1 MKTFLGSRYQGWFD
15 EDRVWLRRLSLADR
29 LLLKRDQKLMLRQF
43 LPIRPIWRLGRYPE
57 MKTILLIFLLFAA
70 PAIAADVAPSP
81 AQTAQA
87 AALRAILAIEHARAE
102 VRLAVDAQEAATQ
115 GARASAVAPV
125 PAMAAPTVT
134 APPPPVPDAPASAVP
149 APTVDA
155 APVVVQG
162 PIETKLSIPAQIQTD
177 LISLASVLITGMV
190 GIGLAWMR
198 SHLAF
203 MQNIGMNQQ
212 VTASAEG
219 FGALMVQQ
227 LKQQGI
233 PATLDIHSPHVAEIT
248 QKVLDNYS
256 GYVAALGI
264 TPDKVATLILKGA
277 AKVLPPT
284 DPAPTKPVIITQAPG
299 TVTQAPQPIP
309 ATVPQDPYGGA
320 RDGRAA
326 PHATAPTWPS

>member
-1 MKTFLGSRYQGWFD
+1 MKIILL
-15 EDRVWLRRLSLADR
+15 V
-29 LLLKRDQKLMLRQF
+29 LLLL
-43 LPIRPIWRLGRYPE
+43 
-57 MKTILLIFLLFAA
+57 AA

-102 VRLAVDAQEAATQ
+102 VRLAVDAQEAAQ
-115 GARASAVAPV
+115 GPRASAVAPAPMPV
-125 PAMAAPTVT
+125 TAAPTVT
-134 APPPPVPDAPASAVP
+134 TPPPDVTPAPVSPVVTT
-149 APTVDA
+149 PTVDA

-203 MQNIGMNQQ
+203 MKNIGMNQE
-212 VTASAEG
+212 VTTSAEG
-219 FGALMVQQ
+219 FGALLVQQ

-233 PATLDIHSPHVAEIT
+233 PATLDIRNPQVAALT
-248 QKVLDNYS
+248 QKVFDNYQ
-256 GYVAALGI
+256 GYTAALGI

-284 DPAPTKPVIITQAPG
+284 DPAPTKPVIITQA
-299 TVTQAPQPIP
+299 APVPNAVMNPNP
-309 ATVPQDPYGGA
+309 AMGAIVPQDPYGGA
-320 RDGRAA
+320 RDGRSA

>member
-1 MKTFLGSRYQGWFD
+1 MK
-15 EDRVWLRRLSLADR
+15 
-29 LLLKRDQKLMLRQF
+29 
-43 LPIRPIWRLGRYPE
+43 I
-57 MKTILLIFLLFAA
+57 ILLVLLLFAA

-102 VRLAVDAQEAATQ
+102 IRIAVDAQEAAAQ
-115 GARASAVAPV
+115 GARAGAVAP
-125 PAMAAPTVT
+125 AAPTPAQVT
-134 APPPPVPDAPASAVP
+134 EPPSVAPPPTSVVAT
-149 APTVDA
+149 PTVDA

-177 LISLASVLITGMV
+177 LISLASVLITAMV
-190 GIGLAWMR
+190 GFGLNWMR

-203 MQNIGMNQQ
+203 MKNIAMNQE
-212 VTASAEG
+212 VTTSAEG
-219 FGALMVQQ
+219 FGALLVQQ

-284 DPAPTKPVIITQAPG
+284 DPVPTKPVIITQAP
-299 TVTQAPQPIP
+299 PPIP
-309 ATVPQDPYGGA
+309 VTVPQDPYGGA

-326 PHATAPTWPS
+326 PHVTAPTWPS

>member
-1 MKTFLGSRYQGWFD
+1 MK
-15 EDRVWLRRLSLADR
+15 
-29 LLLKRDQKLMLRQF
+29 
-43 LPIRPIWRLGRYPE
+43 I
-57 MKTILLIFLLFAA
+57 ILLVLLLFAA
-70 PAIAADVAPSP
+70 PAIAADVATSP

-102 VRLAVDAQEAATQ
+102 IRIAVDAQEAAAQ
-115 GARASAVAPV
+115 GIRASAVAPAADAPTPGPG
-125 PAMAAPTVT
+125 PASPTVT
-134 APPPPVPDAPASAVP
+134 EPPAPVPVAPAPVVP
-149 APTVDA
+149 TPTVDA

-198 SHLAF
+198 SHLAI

-219 FGALMVQQ
+219 FGALLVQQ

-233 PATLDIHSPHVAEIT
+233 PATIDVHNPQVAALT
-248 QKVLDNYS
+248 QKVFDNYQ
-256 GYVAALGI
+256 GYTSALGI

-284 DPAPTKPVIITQAPG
+284 DPVPTKPVIITQAPG

-309 ATVPQDPYGGA
+309 ETVPQDPYGGA
-320 RDGRAA
+320 RDGRVA
-326 PHATAPTWPS
+326 PVVSQFEFEGRNIFP

>member
-1 MKTFLGSRYQGWFD
+1 MKTFLL
-15 EDRVWLRRLSLADR
+15 VL
-29 LLLKRDQKLMLRQF
+29 
-43 LPIRPIWRLGRYPE
+43 
-57 MKTILLIFLLFAA
+57 LLFAS
-70 PAIAADVAPSP
+70 PAVAADVATSP

-102 VRLAVDAQEAATQ
+102 IRIAVDAQAAAQ
-115 GARASAVAPV
+115 GIRASAVAPAADA
-125 PAMAAPTVT
+125 PTPAAPTVA
-134 APPPPVPDAPASAVP
+134 APPAPVPVAPAPAVTT
-149 APTVDA
+149 PTVDA

-203 MQNIGMNQQ
+203 MKNIGMNQE
-212 VTASAEG
+212 VTTSAEG
-219 FGALMVQQ
+219 FGALLVQQ

-233 PATLDIHSPHVAEIT
+233 PATLDIRNPQIAAFT
-248 QKVLDNYS
+248 QNVLNNYPA
-256 GYVAALGI
+256 YVAALGI

-284 DPAPTKPVIITQAPG
+284 DPAPTKPVIITQA
-299 TVTQAPQPIP
+299 QQPIP
-309 ATVPQDPYGGA
+309 VTVPQDPYRGA

-326 PHATAPTWPS
+326 PT

>member
-1 MKTFLGSRYQGWFD
+1 MSLNLRWF
-15 EDRVWLRRLSLADR
+15 
-29 LLLKRDQKLMLRQF
+29 
-43 LPIRPIWRLGRYPE
+43 
-57 MKTILLIFLLFAA
+57 LLILLLFAA
-70 PAIAADVAPSP
+70 PAIAADVATSP

-102 VRLAVDAQEAATQ
+102 IRVAVDAQAAAQ
-115 GARASAVAPV
+115 GIRASAVGPASIAPV
-125 PAMAAPTVT
+125 PATAAPTVT
-134 APPPPVPDAPASAVP
+134 APPPAVPVAPAPAVP

-190 GIGLAWMR
+190 GVGLAWMR

-203 MQNIGMNQQ
+203 MQNVAMNQE
-212 VTASAEG
+212 VTTSAEG
-219 FGALMVQQ
+219 FGALLVQQ
-227 LKQQGI
+227 IKQQGI

-284 DPAPTKPVIITQAPG
+284 DPVPTKPVII
-299 TVTQAPQPIP
+299 TQAPQPIP

-320 RDGRAA
+320 RDGRVA
-326 PHATAPTWPS
+326 PPATAPTWPS

>member
-1 MKTFLGSRYQGWFD
+1 MKTFLL
-15 EDRVWLRRLSLADR
+15 VL
-29 LLLKRDQKLMLRQF
+29 
-43 LPIRPIWRLGRYPE
+43 
-57 MKTILLIFLLFAA
+57 LLFAS
-70 PAIAADVAPSP
+70 PAVAADVATSP

-102 VRLAVDAQEAATQ
+102 VRVAVDAQEAAAPGT
-115 GARASAVAPV
+115 RASAVAP
-125 PAMAAPTVT
+125 AAPTVI
-134 APPPPVPDAPASAVP
+134 APPVPPEPVPEPVAPAPVVTT
-149 APTVDA
+149 PTVDA

-177 LISLASVLITGMV
+177 LISLASILITGMV
-190 GIGLAWMR
+190 SVGLAWMR
-198 SHLAF
+198 SHLTF
-203 MQNIGMNQQ
+203 MKNIAMNQE
-212 VTASAEG
+212 VTTSAEG
-219 FGALMVQQ
+219 FGALLVQR

-233 PATLDIHSPHVAEIT
+233 PATLDIRNPQVAEIT

-284 DPAPTKPVIITQAPG
+284 ADPAPTKPVIITQAPWL
-299 TVTQAPQPIP
+299 APAPP
-309 ATVPQDPYGGA
+309 TAGVGSTVPQDPYGGA

-326 PHATAPTWPS
+326 LHATAPTWPS